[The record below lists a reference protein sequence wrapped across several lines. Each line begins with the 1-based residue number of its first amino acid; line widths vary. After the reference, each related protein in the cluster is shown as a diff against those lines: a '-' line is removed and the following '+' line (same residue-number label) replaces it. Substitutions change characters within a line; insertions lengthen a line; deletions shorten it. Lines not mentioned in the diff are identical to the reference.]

1 MVNSLYQVRFVKH
14 LGEGYS
20 SQQFE
25 PRLIGANT
33 LKTPPSAYG
42 QRYYGYGH
50 GHGHGQGHGYGLI
63 LEPLLRPRM
72 NHMGV
77 EQLQSFEVGLQL
89 SRFSY
94 MSGRSPMDQTS
105 SDQASEYMASTHPSD
120 RSSRTSQDQGS
131 QRPQWGGG
139 NGEKIEVQR
148 DHSNLGRAE
157 SQQPPTI
164 SRLRLNII
172 VFGYLLLSPAAN

>member
-1 MVNSLYQVRFVKH
+1 MIHSLACFVWTGSTQVATAISPYEEMVNSLYQVRFVKR

-33 LKTPPSAYG
+33 LKAPPSAYG

-72 NHMGV
+72 NYMGV
-77 EQLQSFEVGLQL
+77 EQLQSCEVGLQSSSL
-89 SRFSY
+89 SY
-94 MSGRSPMDQTS
+94 MFGADPWTKPAR
-105 SDQASEYMASTHPSD
+105 
-120 RSSRTSQDQGS
+120 
-131 QRPQWGGG
+131 
-139 NGEKIEVQR
+139 
-148 DHSNLGRAE
+148 
-157 SQQPPTI
+157 
-164 SRLRLNII
+164 SRLRNTWIQPTFQI
-172 VFGYLLLSPAAN
+172 DQAGGPRTKGARDPNAAGKWERR